1 MTYSGSSDDA
11 LPGSVQKL
19 PRRLREVWLDAF
31 AGAMAQKGDD
41 GAAMRSAWTEVRAAN
56 DMARKARK
64 EREMSE
70 ATEATEVAEKSLNLV
85 DWQIAVA
92 QAFEAQYPMLY
103 SGPIADDHLIAFD
116 QASNLTWKA
125 GYTLARETVADGET
139 ETITGVTF
147 APQADWVQ
155 VVPVYA
161 AMKLFEQDDGRFR
174 WLAVSSGGFEDWDGE
189 VVSTSFLEDCVERA
203 DKMGDHGELWVAHV
217 PGTRIGDCDFMALS
231 DGFLLESGLFDLT
244 PMGERAKTYLIEHP
258 DSEVSITFAYRNR
271 SRDGVYA
278 PPGFI
283 IERSILPAGTAA
295 FPWSSISLME
305 MDTMATISD
314 TKRKALADILG
325 EDVAGEVLAGMERGA
340 KVLQAAGVRFK
351 ELAQPEEVGG
361 SAGMGG
367 LEAAP
372 IEVTQPAGME
382 SITEFELS
390 DEALDGIAEKL
401 WQRFGVLVEKSITPL
416 DEQVRRTAHAVE
428 AMGADLARLTEAED
442 ERIAEKAANLPRAT
456 VRRLLRPTQEK
467 SLAEQPEA
475 PTGAGSLLDIGKKT
489 LYG

>member
-1 MTYSGSSDDA
+1 MT
-11 LPGSVQKL
+11 PINVQRL
-19 PRRLREVWLDAF
+19 PRRLQETWQDAF
-31 AGAMAQKGDD
+31 QGAVAKGSED
-41 GAAMRSAWTEVRAAN
+41 GAAIQAAWAAVRKAN
-56 DMARKARK
+56 DEARKARRAGK

-70 ATEATEVAEKSLNLV
+70 ASEAVAEKSLNLM

-92 QAFEAQYPMLY
+92 QEFEAQYPMFHGGFV
-103 SGPIADDHLIAFD
+103 SDDHIVVHEQD
-116 QASNLTWKA
+116 GPRNWKA
-125 GYTLARETVADGET
+125 GYTLARETVGDNET

-161 AMKLFEQDDGRFR
+161 AMKLFEQEDGRFR

-217 PGTRIGDCDFMALS
+217 PGTRIGNCDFMALS
-231 DGFLLESGLFDLT
+231 DGFLLESGLFDQT
-244 PMGERAKTYLIEHP
+244 PMGERAKAYLIEHP
-258 DSEVSITFAYRNR
+258 ESEVSITFAYRNR
-271 SRDGVYA
+271 SKDGVYA

-283 IERSILPAGTAA
+283 IERSILPAGAAA

-305 MDTMATISD
+305 MDTMATISEP
-314 TKRKALADILG
+314 KRKALADILG
-325 EDVAGEVLAGMERGA
+325 DEVAGEVLAGMERGA
-340 KVLQAAGVRFK
+340 KVLQEAGVRFK

-361 SAGMGG
+361 RGGVPPAGISGS
-367 LEAAP
+367 EAAP
-372 IEVTQPAGME
+372 IEVTQPTDME
-382 SITEFELS
+382 TIQEFELS
-390 DEALDGIAEKL
+390 DEALDGIADKL

-456 VRRLLRPTQEK
+456 VRRILRPTQEK

-475 PTGAGSLLDIGKKT
+475 PTGAGSLLDIGKRT

>member
-1 MTYSGSSDDA
+1 
-11 LPGSVQKL
+11 
-19 PRRLREVWLDAF
+19 
-31 AGAMAQKGDD
+31 
-41 GAAMRSAWTEVRAAN
+41 
-56 DMARKARK
+56 
-64 EREMSE
+64 MSE
-70 ATEATEVAEKSLNLV
+70 ANEAVAEKSLNLM

-92 QAFEAQYPMLY
+92 REFETQYPMFY
-103 SGPIADDHLIAFD
+103 SGPVFDDHLIVFAND
-116 QASNLTWKA
+116 DNRQWKA
-125 GYTLARETVADGET
+125 GYTLARETVGDGET

-161 AMKLFEQDDGRFR
+161 AMKLFEQEDGRFR

-189 VVSTSFLEDCVERA
+189 VVSTSFLEDCVDRA

-231 DGFLLESGLFDLT
+231 DGFLLESGLFDQT
-244 PMGERAKTYLIEHP
+244 PMGERAKAYLIEHP
-258 DSEVSITFAYRNR
+258 ESEVSITFAYRNR

-305 MDTMATISD
+305 MDTMATISEP
-314 TKRKALADILG
+314 KRKALADILG

-351 ELAQPEEVGG
+351 ELAQPAGISG
-361 SAGMGG
+361 S
-367 LEAAP
+367 EAAP
-372 IEVTQPAGME
+372 IEVTQPADME
-382 SITEFELS
+382 TIQEFELS
-390 DEALDGIAEKL
+390 DEALDGIADKL
-401 WQRFGVLVEKSITPL
+401 WQRVGGLVEKSITPL
-416 DEQVRRTAHAVE
+416 GTQFGELRTVVE

-456 VRRLLRPTQEK
+456 VRRILRPTQEK
-467 SLAEQPEA
+467 SLADQPEA
-475 PTGAGSLLDIGKKT
+475 PTGAGSLLDIGKRT